1 MSKNRNIVVFWIDEA
16 PREDFLTRLRDA
28 GIQAFTADN
37 YVDGVQWLSNP
48 KNIEICDAVILDV
61 NCKIRHSDEHESTD
75 SFRDYAYRVLS
86 RCEEDDK
93 HIPWFVFTTGSGYDE
108 SLLNAIPQREWTRR
122 RFYRKDT
129 DQQQLINDIRE
140 LTKHSGNV
148 ALRDR
153 YDGIFEL
160 FEDEGNTHPYDVSPF
175 SSHLSPSTFHVRLY
189 DIIKKMED
197 PQNTTDTT
205 VFNAMRKLM
214 AFAVSYG
221 RGHGLF
227 SEDIDSI
234 RAAEKRL
241 ADIYELAPQIVPSYI
256 LTNFR
261 SLSDTVNNG
270 SHSRL
275 EEEEAGSLAVDADV
289 LSGKAPYL
297 ARTAFYQLM
306 TLLNWLR
313 RLPVDPAKIATLRER
328 IDAMLDNPVE
338 MYEGCECYLQ
348 FDNGVWHYGRC
359 AVRPRPGHTVSGQT
373 LIRLKNVQPNKNYLT
388 KKQYPFF
395 AQYDVVM
402 TRL

>member
-1 MSKNRNIVVFWIDEA
+1 MSSNRNIVVFWIDEA
-16 PREDFLTRLRDA
+16 PREDFLTRLREA
-28 GIQAFTADN
+28 GMKVFTADN

-48 KNIEICDAVILDV
+48 QNIEICDAVILDV

-86 RCEEDDK
+86 RCEDENK

-108 SLLNAIPQREWTRR
+108 SLLNAIPQREWTRQQ
-122 RFYRKDT
+122 FYRKDT

-140 LTKHSGNV
+140 LTKHSDNV
-148 ALRDR
+148 ALRER
-153 YDGIFEL
+153 HAGIFEL
-160 FEDEGNTHPYDVSPF
+160 FEDAGNT
-175 SSHLSPSTFHVRLY
+175 VRLY
-189 DIIKKMED
+189 DIIKKIED

-214 AFAVSYG
+214 AFAVSYS
-221 RGHGLF
+221 REHGLF
-227 SEDIDSI
+227 SEDIDSV
-234 RAAEKRL
+234 RTAEKRL
-241 ADIYELAPQIVPSYI
+241 EDIYELAPQIVPSYV

-270 SHSRL
+270 SHSKL

-306 TLLNWLR
+306 TVLNWLR
-313 RLPVDPAKIATLRER
+313 KLPVEPAKIATLRER

-338 MYEGCECYLQ
+338 MYEGCECHLQ

-359 AVRPRPGHTVSGQT
+359 AIRPRPGHTVTEQT

-395 AQYDVVM
+395 AQYDVVYCE
-402 TRL
+402 L

>member
-1 MSKNRNIVVFWIDEA
+1 MSRNRNIVVFWIDEA
-16 PREDFLTRLRDA
+16 PREDFLTRLREA
-28 GIQAFTADN
+28 GMQVFTADN

-48 KNIEICDAVILDV
+48 QNIEICDAVILDV

-86 RCEEDDK
+86 RCEDENK

-108 SLLNAIPQREWTRR
+108 SLLNAIPQREWTRC

-140 LTKHSGNV
+140 LTKHSDNV
-148 ALRDR
+148 ALRER
-153 YDGIFEL
+153 YAGIFEL
-160 FEDEGNTHPYDVSPF
+160 FEDEG
-175 SSHLSPSTFHVRLY
+175 STVRLY
-189 DIIKKMED
+189 DIIKKIED

-221 RGHGLF
+221 REHGLF
-227 SEDIDSI
+227 SEEIDSV

-241 ADIYELAPQIVPSYI
+241 EDIYELAPQIVPSYV

-270 SHSRL
+270 SHSKL

-306 TLLNWLR
+306 TVLNWLR
-313 RLPVDPAKIATLRER
+313 KLPVEPAKIATLRER

-359 AVRPRPGHTVSGQT
+359 AIRPRPGHTVTEQT
-373 LIRLKNVQPNKNYLT
+373 LVRLKNVQPNKNYLT

-402 TRL
+402 MRL